1 MIHEPIIDVELI
13 KSACTKG
20 KIDAVTELSTN
31 LYNNLRQRNSAEK
44 RGKLHLASS
53 GKYLPDSVLRHFAYR
68 IVRVLADTNQPPP
81 QELVELLKALPTQ
94 ERPLSNSDRRYVKRL
109 EAIQYLKNNPSPSH
123 RNVPAQVC
131 LTPRTPSRS
140 NSTHNL

>member
-53 GKYLPDSVLRHFAYR
+53 GKYLPDSVIGNFAYR
-68 IVRVLADTNQPPP
+68 MVRVLADTNQPPP
-81 QELVELLKALPTQ
+81 QELADLLKALLNQ
-94 ERPLSNSDRRYVKRL
+94 DRPPSKSDRRYVQRL
-109 EAIQYLKNNPSPSH
+109 EAIQYLKINPSTSD
-123 RNVPAQVC
+123 RKVAAQVGVS
-131 LTPRTPSRS
+131 PSTISRWKKA
-140 NSTHNL
+140 NKL